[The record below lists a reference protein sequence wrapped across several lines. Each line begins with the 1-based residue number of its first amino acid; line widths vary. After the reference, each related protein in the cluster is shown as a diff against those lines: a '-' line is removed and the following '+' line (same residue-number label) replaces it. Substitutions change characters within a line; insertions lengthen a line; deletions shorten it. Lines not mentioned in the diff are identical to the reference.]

1 VRRCANAAPERCVP
15 LGERYEQVNAFKVT
29 KSHQPAQ
36 NYIVHRAEFGLPEWS
51 GMITGRGIIMRAFF
65 IFSAT
70 LPVVASLGGCAGSS
84 DRFPSLALRDFET
97 RPVGAVAQ
105 SGLIDAPRP
114 APAPD
119 SSLIAAIV
127 SAAEVSFEK
136 FASQQP
142 TVSRLVIGARGQN
155 VESTVRARALV
166 ALADLTSL
174 RSSTE
179 LHLADLDLL
188 MTDAKTGFAPSDEVS
203 AARALVL
210 DLVTRED
217 AMLDDLWA
225 EMER

>member
-1 VRRCANAAPERCVP
+1 
-15 LGERYEQVNAFKVT
+15 
-29 KSHQPAQ
+29 
-36 NYIVHRAEFGLPEWS
+36 
-51 GMITGRGIIMRAFF
+51 MRSLF

-70 LPVVASLGGCAGSS
+70 LPVVASMGGCAGSS

-97 RPVGAVAQ
+97 RPAGEIAQ
-105 SGLIDAPRP
+105 SGMIDAPRP

-119 SSLIAAIV
+119 SAQIAAIV

-142 TVSRLVIGARGQN
+142 TVSRIVSGARGQS
-155 VESTVRARALV
+155 VESTARARALV

-174 RSSTE
+174 RSTTE
-179 LHLADLDLL
+179 LHLADLELL
-188 MTDAKTGFAPSDEVS
+188 MADAKTGFAYSDEVA

-210 DLVTRED
+210 DLVTREG